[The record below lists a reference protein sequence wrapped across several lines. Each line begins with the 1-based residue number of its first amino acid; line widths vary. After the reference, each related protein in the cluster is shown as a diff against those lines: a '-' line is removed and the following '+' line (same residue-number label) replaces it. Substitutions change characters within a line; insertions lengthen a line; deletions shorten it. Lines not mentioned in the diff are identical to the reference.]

1 MKINNI
7 FLAISIYCFAV
18 IPPTAIAVG
27 LLLITIDFYY
37 MKVIDRITS
46 LIVTVVLIGFLVIL
60 FSTVEN
66 KNNKVYNLIPDQI
79 LVVSDGYVIDSNYI
93 YLTQQDSIIF
103 KIQKNE
109 QISFYLAT
117 IFPER
122 YLRSN
127 R

>member
-7 FLAISIYCFAV
+7 FFAISIYCFAV
-18 IPPTAIAVG
+18 IPPAAIAVG
-27 LLLITIDFYY
+27 FLLITIDFYY

-66 KNNKVYNLIPDQI
+66 TNNQYKSLIPEKI

-103 KIQKNE
+103 KVQKNE
-109 QISFYLAT
+109 ELFVYLCT

>member
-66 KNNKVYNLIPDQI
+66 TNNQYKSLIPDQI

-103 KIQKNE
+103 KVKKNE
-109 QISFYLAT
+109 ELSVYLCT

-122 YLRSN
+122 YLRST